1 MPIAPRR
8 LDEHVAT
15 VSVARLR
22 DRAEPLPGAT
32 RVFARDEA
40 QVARELRGALEAPP
54 VDDLRREHHRR
65 MQRDAA
71 KALELAHHRRE
82 RRQLGELLDLPI

>member
-1 MPIAPRR
+1 
-8 LDEHVAT
+8 
-15 VSVARLR
+15 
-22 DRAEPLPGAT
+22 
-32 RVFARDEA
+32 
-40 QVARELRGALEAPP
+40 
-54 VDDLRREHHRR
+54 